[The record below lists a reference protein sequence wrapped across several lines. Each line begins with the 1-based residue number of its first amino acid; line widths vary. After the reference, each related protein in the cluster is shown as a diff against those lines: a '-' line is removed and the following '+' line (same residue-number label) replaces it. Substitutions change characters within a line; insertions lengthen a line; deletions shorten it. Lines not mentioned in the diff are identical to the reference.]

1 MINTATK
8 GLHMENVKDEQTV
21 EYLTISQIA
30 SRLGV
35 TPQAIY
41 QRAQRGEFEVVAIGR
56 ALRVPKGD
64 FERWLSDHT
73 RPAKSSRQQ

>member
-1 MINTATK
+1 
-8 GLHMENVKDEQTV
+8 MESVKDEERV

-41 QRAQRGEFEVVAIGR
+41 QRAQRGDFEVVTIGR
-56 ALRVPKGD
+56 ALRVPKED
-64 FERWLSDHT
+64 FERWLSEHT
-73 RPAKSSRQQ
+73 RPAKSRTQQ